1 MNLVRDFSKNY
12 LLKQPLPSGKHE
24 RSLLSII
31 VSSSNHR
38 NSITKEVNSHR
49 RPTDV
54 NLVDWSS
61 IIAKENINNPKYT
74 HLMLPCIYIRKK
86 KSINVLQ
93 TLLPIYSHAQCIAH
107 NDVHNRRIP
116 CKPRPFYM
124 SIWTAAIN
132 YALHFSINIIFLICR
147 WFSISITLKPR
158 CFLVLWKLLIWMEQ
172 MRKRNKSGPISSWN
186 RITMI
191 FYQTKSETK
200 QMVRWIKLRFVLITY
215 VCQICSVNQSV
226 DLSLL
231 IFIMR

>member
-1 MNLVRDFSKNY
+1 M
-12 LLKQPLPSGKHE
+12 
-24 RSLLSII
+24 
-31 VSSSNHR
+31 
-38 NSITKEVNSHR
+38 
-49 RPTDV
+49 
-54 NLVDWSS
+54 
-61 IIAKENINNPKYT
+61 
-74 HLMLPCIYIRKK
+74 C
-86 KSINVLQ
+86 
-93 TLLPIYSHAQCIAH
+93 
-107 NDVHNRRIP
+107 
-116 CKPRPFYM
+116 CKPYCLFTAMHSALHTMTYTIDVFRASLVP
-124 SIWTAAIN
+124 SICQFLTAAIN

-158 CFLVLWKLLIWMEQ
+158 CFLVLWKLLICLEQ